1 MAEAAIETSALAH
14 FQITR
19 RKAMKVNRKGAERQL
34 VVHRPASAKL
44 RELSRL
50 AQQISYCGDISSGKA
65 GFEMTLQPGHL
76 SLIWV
81 HSEGGS
87 AV

>member
-1 MAEAAIETSALAH
+1 MDLPKYLPCDLEDENAVAGAAIETSALAH

-50 AQQISYCGDISSGKA
+50 AQQISYCGDN
-65 GFEMTLQPGHL
+65 LV
-76 SLIWV
+76 W
-81 HSEGGS
+81 
-87 AV
+87 

>member
-34 VVHRPASAKL
+34 VVHRPASSKL
-44 RELSRL
+44 SVKGTITARATDQLLRR
-50 AQQISYCGDISSGKA
+50 
-65 GFEMTLQPGHL
+65 HL
-76 SLIWV
+76 VW
-81 HSEGGS
+81 
-87 AV
+87 